1 MEGVLEPIIYIDLV
15 NLDEK
20 SAAKKLL
27 AEIAREKARTSKGYP
42 AHYNVE
48 YNYIKNRYY
57 IGLDKI
63 IFNKSIN
70 ASMVDGGFDALHSK
84 ITWFPDEEVTIIS
97 KTPQC
102 SIELLDVKDTSN
114 NFNIKFD
121 HILEQEE
128 VVESEFCALLT
139 NKNKHFRDF
148 VSTQIISPV
157 SILTIEVEFAPD
169 YLLKHRVKSIRTQK
183 IFDSLMSSRTEPP
196 EEHCFQNPFRWV
208 LKKPELHFEYQ
219 ISWQASWA
227 DE

>member
-1 MEGVLEPIIYIDLV
+1 MVEGVLAALIYIDLV
-15 NLDEK
+15 NLDEE
-20 SAAKKLL
+20 SASQRLL
-27 AEIAREKARTSKGYP
+27 SGITKEKARISKGHP

-48 YNYIKNRYY
+48 YDCIKNRYS

-63 IFNKSIN
+63 IFNKSIK
-70 ASMVDGGFDALHSK
+70 ASMIDGGFDALHNK

-102 SIELLDVKDTSN
+102 SIELLDIKDTSN

-121 HILEQEE
+121 HILEQGE
-128 VVESEFCALLT
+128 VVECEFCALLT

-157 SILTIEVEFAPD
+157 CDLVIKVEFTSE
-169 YLLKHRVKSIRTQK
+169 YLLKHRVDCIKTRK
-183 IFDSLMSSRTEPP
+183 LFDSLMSTRTEPS
-196 EEHCFQNPFRWV
+196 EEHYFQNPFRWV

-219 ISWQASWA
+219 ISW
-227 DE
+227 